1 VKDDD
6 HRNFCDERD
15 IDHGS
20 GSQAWGML
28 V

>member
-6 HRNFCDERD
+6 HRNLCDERD
-15 IDHGS
+15 IDDGS